1 MDNELLPKVA
11 KELGA
16 LLKEK
21 NEAYGNSFEEAAKV
35 LRILYPNG
43 VAPDKYQNLLTV
55 TRILDKLFR
64 IATKIDAFDENPWL
78 DIAGY
83 GLLEVASKR
92 STNERA
98 GEGL

>member
-1 MDNELLPKVA
+1 MNNNLLPEVA

-35 LRILYPNG
+35 LEILYPNG
-43 VAPDKYQNLLTV
+43 VPPDKYKNLLTV

-64 IATKIDAFDENPWL
+64 IVSKIDAFDENPWL

-83 GLLEVASKR
+83 SILEVASKR
-92 STNERA
+92 SKDEAA
-98 GEGL
+98 GEGF